1 MTGERALAGH
11 FETFAVVSS
20 ATVARGTPVG
30 HEAVCGS
37 SAVTSQ
43 SVDSS
48 RETRRSTYLTTY
60 LRVDIFRPMETTTT
74 VREQI
79 LDHAITLIML
89 RGYNGF
95 SYRDLSS
102 LVGVKTSSI
111 HYYFPSKDDLVL
123 EAVNEYSKEVLNAI
137 HAIDASLPAD
147 AKLNKYGK
155 LFGRT
160 LGDGDQ
166 ICLCGMLAADIGSLP
181 DNIRQA
187 VQAFFKANES
197 WLAKVLAQGLREH
210 TLAVNSRPE
219 NAARALYAAFQGS
232 VLASR
237 LFHTKARLED
247 VEASVRIAR

>member
-1 MTGERALAGH
+1 
-11 FETFAVVSS
+11 
-20 ATVARGTPVG
+20 
-30 HEAVCGS
+30 
-37 SAVTSQ
+37 
-43 SVDSS
+43 
-48 RETRRSTYLTTY
+48 
-60 LRVDIFRPMETTTT
+60 METTTT

-95 SYRDLSS
+95 SYRDLSN

-123 EAVNEYSKEVLNAI
+123 EAVSVYSDAVFNALQSI
-137 HAIDASLPAD
+137 EASLPAD
-147 AKLNKYGK
+147 AKLSKYAKSFGK
-155 LFGRT
+155 T

-166 ICLCGMLAADIGSLP
+166 ICLCGMLAADIESVP

-197 WLAKVLAQGLREH
+197 WLAKVLMQGVREQ
-210 TLAVNSRPE
+210 TLAVNGKPE
-219 NAARALYAAFQGS
+219 NAARALFAAFQGS

-237 LFHTKARLED
+237 LFQTKTRLQD
-247 VEASVRIAR
+247 VEATVRIARNN